1 MNYTYMAH
9 WPRLCTPQQH
19 PFIGYMVF
27 ITKVIFMASSLYR
40 GNKTLAWKA

>member
-9 WPRLCTPQQH
+9 WRRLCTPQQH
-19 PFIGYMVF
+19 LFIGYGF
-27 ITKVIFMASSLYR
+27 TTKVIFMASSLYP